1 MFFKL
6 GRSNSGQLQWRR
18 EIAKRTD
25 VHTFISLLSD
35 LLGRKVEMGEA
46 LEIFMVN
53 DEDDDGLLTTEELE
67 TAISHFLRKVKEER
81 Q

>member
-1 MFFKL
+1 M
-6 GRSNSGQLQWRR
+6 
-18 EIAKRTD
+18 
-25 VHTFISLLSD
+25 SD

-67 TAISHFLRKVKEER
+67 TAISHFMRKVQSER
-81 Q
+81 